1 MARKPLLSSMNS
13 VMGSS
18 NPYGMS
24 SEGKA
29 AQVALAQIR
38 LDPGQPRRLLP
49 ADIVEQLHAGKLT
62 LVDAMRQW
70 AAQTNTPVNTE
81 LDHESNGSSSAMR
94 LGKVRELAISIL
106 NIGLIQ
112 PVNVI
117 KQDDGYVIETG
128 ERRVL
133 AHAWLVACG
142 NSQFEKVQVLFVG
155 TAAEHRLR
163 QVAENLSREDLSAV
177 EKARSLWN
185 IRYELSQLPTPDWM
199 ALRTAS
205 NLNIMLD
212 RNGLVTWEQVAKA
225 VGLGKR
231 QRIRLTNT
239 FALCAEAIQLI
250 ELHSL
255 PERKVRPL
263 IDFLID
269 DADGQVSLL
278 RRALASTVDESDA
291 DNTRDAEE
299 ADSGIWSSSLFE
311 AEVRRYVSERD
322 GVITPDATVDSIADT
337 HVEVNSYSRRLP
349 NTAAS
354 AAVAATEAVAF
365 ATRQN
370 ATLKARRAFQTL
382 HRNLQNSLGDQDLS
396 AETAPDLA
404 RELSTQDPNMS
415 ALARRIKPLVDA
427 LAELPQI
434 VRTESVKQKK
444 K

>member
-1 MARKPLLSSMNS
+1 MARKPLLSNMNS

-18 NPYGMS
+18 NPHGMS

-29 AQVALAQIR
+29 AQIGLSQIR

-49 ADIVEQLHAGKLT
+49 ADIAEQVYTGTLT

-70 AAQTNTPVNTE
+70 ATQTNTPLTIE
-81 LDHESNGSSSAMR
+81 LDQESDGSASAVR
-94 LGKVRELAISIL
+94 LSKVRELAASIA

-112 PVNVI
+112 PVNLIQQNDV
-117 KQDDGYVIETG
+117 YVIETG

-133 AHAWLVACG
+133 AHAWLAACG
-142 NSQFEKVQVLFVG
+142 LTQFEKVQVLFVG

-185 IRYELSQLPTPDWM
+185 IRYELSHLPAPDWM
-199 ALRTAS
+199 TLRTAN
-205 NLNIMLD
+205 NLNTLLD
-212 RNGLVTWEQVAKA
+212 RNDLVTWEQVAKA

-239 FALCAEAIQLI
+239 FALCSEAIQLI
-250 ELHSL
+250 ELHNL

-269 DADGQVSLL
+269 DAVGQVTLL
-278 RRALASTVDESDA
+278 QHALNPTANSKLVG
-291 DNTRDAEE
+291 NVPNNEE
-299 ADSGIWSSSLFE
+299 ADLSIWSSAQIE
-311 AEVRRYVSERD
+311 AEVRKYVSERD
-322 GVITPDATVDSIADT
+322 GVITSDAANAQ
-337 HVEVNSYSRRLP
+337 VEVNSYLRRLP
-349 NTAAS
+349 NTAG
-354 AAVAATEAVAF
+354 AAAIDTAIAVTTAEAIAV
-365 ATRQN
+365 RKN

-396 AETAPDLA
+396 ADTAPDLA

-427 LAELPQI
+427 LAEI
-434 VRTESVKQKK
+434 S
-444 K
+444 